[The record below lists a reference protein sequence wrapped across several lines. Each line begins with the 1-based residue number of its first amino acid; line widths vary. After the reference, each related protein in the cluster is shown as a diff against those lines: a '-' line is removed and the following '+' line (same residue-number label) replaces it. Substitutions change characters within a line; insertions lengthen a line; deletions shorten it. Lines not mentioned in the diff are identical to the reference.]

1 MLFLTKNILMYNILL
16 SDNIEVEITKIY
28 QMKTYDSLIEGTAN
42 KELND
47 DILVDIKQRAKRIFY
62 RSSYYVMDPRVTE
75 DDDFPPYTIILEL
88 MVFNTFQ
95 DPDKDYSALTVICF
109 QDEFAFPINEENL
122 IHLRQIPFGLLWR
135 EYRL

>member
-1 MLFLTKNILMYNILL
+1 METLIKINGV
-16 SDNIEVEITKIY
+16 EVEITKIY

-47 DILVDIKQRAKRIFY
+47 DILEDIKQRAKRVFY
-62 RSSYYVMDPRVTE
+62 RSSYYVMDPRE
-75 DDDFPPYTIILEL
+75 NPNDDFPHYCIILEL

-122 IHLRQIPFGLLWR
+122 IHLQQIPFGLLCN
-135 EYRL
+135 EYKF

>member
-1 MLFLTKNILMYNILL
+1 EINGVEI
-16 SDNIEVEITKIY
+16 EITKIY

-47 DILVDIKQRAKRIFY
+47 DVLEDIKQRAKRIFY
-62 RSSYYVMDPRVTE
+62 GSSYYVIYPRVND
-75 DDDFPPYTIILEL
+75 DDDFPQYCIILEL

-95 DPDKDYSALTVICF
+95 DRDKDYSALTVICF

>member
-1 MLFLTKNILMYNILL
+1 METLIEINGV
-16 SDNIEVEITKIY
+16 EVEITKIY

-47 DILVDIKQRAKRIFY
+47 DVLEDIKQRAKRIFY
-62 RSSYYVMDPRVTE
+62 RSSYYVMDPRVND
-75 DDDFPPYTIILEL
+75 DDDFPHYCIILEL

>member
-1 MLFLTKNILMYNILL
+1 METL
-16 SDNIEVEITKIY
+16 IEINGVEIEITKIY

-47 DILVDIKQRAKRIFY
+47 DVLEDIKQRAKRIFY
-62 RSSYYVMDPRVTE
+62 RSSYYVMDPRE
-75 DDDFPPYTIILEL
+75 NPNDDFPKYSIILEL
-88 MVFNTFQ
+88 MVFSTFQ

>member
-1 MLFLTKNILMYNILL
+1 METL
-16 SDNIEVEITKIY
+16 IEINGVEIEITKIY

-47 DILVDIKQRAKRIFY
+47 DVLEDIKQRAKRIFY
-62 RSSYYVMDPRVTE
+62 RSSYYVMDPRE
-75 DDDFPPYTIILEL
+75 NPNDDFPQYCIILEL

-122 IHLRQIPFGLLWR
+122 IHLRQIPFGLLCK
-135 EYRL
+135 EYKL